1 MNDLAAQRAAYVSR
15 LEAALPPDRLA
26 PLYGLIHVG
35 VDVDLLAWTPAEYEV
50 MRQRAFGRSIAA
62 DERIVYEA

>member
-1 MNDLAAQRAAYVSR
+1 
-15 LEAALPPDRLA
+15 LEAALPPGRVA
-26 PLYGLIHVG
+26 RLYGLIHVG